1 MKNIRVLEEIKSR
14 IDIIDFISHYV
25 GLKKTGQNW
34 KGLCPFHPEKTPS
47 FTVNQAKQI
56 FHCFGCGAG
65 GDVIT
70 FLMKYENV
78 SFHEA
83 MVALAKDAGVTLTM
97 EKTDAKALQRDEK
110 IRNALVEACNYFE
123 KRLQESRVALEYL
136 TKRGISGESAGLFR
150 LGYAPA
156 GWHNL
161 LKYLRSVGFG
171 DSVIQ
176 AAGLAVN
183 GEKGMYDMFRE
194 RLMFPIMSA
203 SGNILA
209 FGGRAFADGSDSRN
223 GSVPKYVN
231 SPETAVFKKSETLF
245 GLHTAKEDIRRE
257 NRVIIVEGYMDV
269 IVCYQHG
276 FRNVVAPLGTALTSG
291 HVVRL
296 RNFTNNSVLVF
307 DGDAAGKAAAK
318 RALSPICQCGYKAKV
333 LLLPDGEDPDSYLRK
348 YGSASFRAL
357 FEKAK
362 TMIDFLL
369 STTTG
374 EKIELIRHALS
385 LIAVIKD
392 PLVADEMLTE
402 LSDRAK
408 MNELTIRE
416 EFRKIK
422 NTAPHKGSGRH
433 GAGLSAKNAEEYRL
447 LSAVI
452 AFPEKSDYVLS
463 RIDIDEIRDKMLIS
477 LFGRLASLADKKDFT
492 RSILDSG
499 DEEEKRIITKF
510 SVDPGFDPEHVDK
523 NIEDCFKSIEKRKL
537 DERFRLDEISSD
549 PALLNSLLLEKKK
562 LIKEAE

>member
-14 IDIIDFISHYV
+14 IDIVDFISHYV

-34 KGLCPFHPEKTPS
+34 KGLCPFHSEKTPS

-56 FHCFGCGAG
+56 FHCFGCGSG

-83 MVALAKDAGVTLTM
+83 MAALAKEAGVTFAM
-97 EKTDAKALQRDEK
+97 GRADAKTMQRDEK
-110 IRNALVEACNYFE
+110 IRNALLDACSYFE
-123 KRLQESRVALEYL
+123 QRLQASKTALEYL
-136 TKRGISGESAGLFR
+136 KKRGVSGESAGLFR

-156 GWHNL
+156 GWQNL
-161 LKYLRSVGFG
+161 LKYLRSAGYE
-171 DSVIQ
+171 DPVIQ

-231 SPETAVFKKSETLF
+231 SPETAVFKKSDTLF
-245 GLHTAKEDIRRE
+245 GLYTAKEDIRRE
-257 NRVIIVEGYMDV
+257 NRAIIVEGYMDV
-269 IVCYQHG
+269 IVCYQYG
-276 FRNVVAPLGTALTSG
+276 FRNAVAPLGTSLTSG

-307 DGDAAGKAAAK
+307 DGDAAGKSAAK
-318 RALSPICQCGYKAKV
+318 RALPLICKNDYRAKV
-333 LLLPDGEDPDSYLRK
+333 LLLPGNEDPDSYLRK
-348 YGSASFRAL
+348 YGSQAFNAL
-357 FEKAK
+357 IEKAK

-369 STTTG
+369 SITTG
-374 EKIELIRHALS
+374 EKIEVVRHALS

-392 PLVADEMLTE
+392 SLVADEMLTE
-402 LSDRAK
+402 LSDRTRV
-408 MNELTIRE
+408 NEMTIRE

-422 NTAPHKGSGRH
+422 NTASSKGPGNQK
-433 GAGLSAKNAEEYRL
+433 AGLSAKNAEEYLL

-463 RIDIDEIRDKMLIS
+463 RIDIDEIKDKILIS
-477 LFGRLASLADKKDFT
+477 LFGRLASLEDKKDFT

-499 DEEEKRIITKF
+499 EEEEKKIVTKF

-523 NIEDCFKSIEKRKL
+523 NIEDCFRSIEKRKL
-537 DERFRLDEISSD
+537 NERLRLTEMSSD
-549 PALLNSLLLEKKK
+549 LALIKSLHLEKKRNS
-562 LIKEAE
+562 